1 VFYQRN
7 WSLICCALSRQFC
20 ERIYL
25 VSIEFVCKVSGSKL
39 ILVMGHEQCGGIKA
53 AVDDDK
59 LRNITPMLQKIITT
73 LVIKQNIYGEI

>member
-1 VFYQRN
+1 
-7 WSLICCALSRQFC
+7 
-20 ERIYL
+20 
-25 VSIEFVCKVSGSKL
+25 VSGSKL
-39 ILVMGHEQCGGIKA
+39 ILVMGHEQCGEIKA